1 MLFRLRPKHLSHL
14 MIGLGLFTFRLGL
27 WVKIL
32 GLWMKVLGLSVKFLS
47 DLSKI
52 SGTFIKN
59 LAKMKSD
66 SF

>member
-1 MLFRLRPKHLSHL
+1 